1 MFFQKDPKQDMK
13 NFARKIIL
21 RGHFYDNNE
30 NQQAEEIV
38 IEPVIKCRSRWEPM
52 KNHHNIE
59 SSRK

>member
-1 MFFQKDPKQDMK
+1 MK
-13 NFARKIIL
+13 NFTRKIIL